1 MMRSVFSL
9 LMAVFLLGVPP
20 VFAAAPPAPFFNGF
34 ETDIEGWDAFGG
46 TFNATRVPSG
56 TNGVTSRT
64 GAFHATAAQSNGSA
78 TKWGGYSATFPA
90 GGFKTRVGV
99 YLDPAN
105 CPANDTRFDWTS
117 AINSTSGAHRRDFAF
132 NAGCYTDTDATGSGP
147 RFVFSASNNTG
158 RGGSFPKNPGR
169 DPFAITATGWY
180 VLEHDFQD
188 NGIGVLVA
196 TLSILDNSG
205 NTLHSWPLSD
215 PSDLIG
221 VTVGGNRYG
230 WFASQEFSSLAF
242 DDSERTGELLCPE
255 PDVTTD
261 FRDVRRPS
269 NISVGPDL
277 GGTGQTAMNFTGSA
291 GAGGDTWITVYD
303 ETPGSPDQTN
313 FTGSINLSADVLS
326 HAYNNKKG
334 AGLLALHNESDGKKG
349 LALIVYNSGNTD
361 SLVLATLNHQNG
373 TLAVLK
379 TVSLGSAINQDQWYR
394 LSMDVAVAGLAVA
407 VTGTVHRH
415 TPPGNADSPLGLQVG
430 GPLTFSGTLGSGS
443 LTGVG
448 DTGEVGIVASATG
461 AVVDSS
467 VANFSINSSSA
478 CTSPSVQ

>member
-1 MMRSVFSL
+1 MIRSVFSL
-9 LMAVFLLGVPP
+9 LTAVFLLGVPP

-34 ETDIEGWDAFGG
+34 ETNIEGWDAFSPA
-46 TFNATRVPSG
+46 FHPTRVPSG

-78 TKWGGYSATFPA
+78 TNWGGYSATFPA
-90 GGFKTRVGV
+90 SGFKTRVGV

-117 AINSTSGAHRRDFAF
+117 AINNTSGAHRRDFAF

-158 RGGSFPKNPGR
+158 RGNSFPKNPGR

-242 DDSERTGELLCPE
+242 DDSERTGELPCPE

-261 FRDVRRPS
+261 FRDVRRAN
-269 NISVGPDL
+269 NISAGPDL
-277 GGTGQTAMNFTGSA
+277 GGTGHTAMNFTGSA
-291 GAGGDTWITVYD
+291 GAAGDTWITVYD
-303 ETPGSPDQTN
+303 ETPGTPN

-334 AGLLALHNESDGKKG
+334 AGLLALHNEIDGKKG

-394 LSMDVAVAGLAVA
+394 LSMDVAVTGPAVT
-407 VTGTVHRH
+407 VTGTVRRH
-415 TPPGNADSPLGLQVG
+415 PLPGNADSPLGTQVG

-461 AVVDSS
+461 AVADSS

-478 CTSPSVQ
+478 CTSPSVPSAE